1 MLEALFSFKPK
12 EQPKANEVDYKSN
25 PTKLFKRVESRAWQ
39 AAIEQLNAN
48 PIEAQIWNYKTSL
61 DGSINWKRLP
71 IHEACMRKPSP
82 KMIHS
87 LLKFHASGVS
97 EKDNKGRLPLH
108 YACDCSAPLK
118 VIELLL
124 TSFPEAI
131 EVKDYFN
138 QTPLKIVMS
147 QYFPDPHVI
156 AALKKGV
163 AFYENQPALV
173 RSPSSSSIHRT
184 NSASSNAGMSV
195 SGMQNNNH
203 NFTTTERSIPR
214 GLPPAPPPPPE
225 APAAPIRTSLPPPIQ
240 TNYSG
245 ITRKTAT
252 SSLEGEIGR
261 FSEQLARNVDREK
274 GMQSIIRSLENEV
287 NRLRN
292 VDDANFRLQ
301 AELRELENALRVSSE
316 ANERTRQENM
326 HQTKALAELR
336 GADIELKS
344 RGLEDTINNLQFQL
358 QDTESRYER
367 EIQTHEHQKEMMK
380 QDAEKEKMN
389 VRRLE
394 DEKNKMQLELQKVQF
409 EKSSSDEIIKT
420 MREKIIEMGEMKRQ
434 MSRIEH
440 DKRDQEKDFRLADEE
455 VRRLSQKLDS
465 MDLENKR
472 LREERLNITR
482 INDKAHAATQEKMS
496 EIYEL
501 RRLRDRIQ
509 HEQKIQEKAF
519 LEISI
524 KLDEVESEN
533 RRLMEERDS
542 SSRLHDEIENQACYI
557 HELESKLNQRNE
569 DIEKLEEE
577 ISYISHLRSI
587 DEESRLIATKE
598 MTRLSK
604 ENTALKETIE
614 SGTKLISDT
623 QESSKKEKELLKA
636 EIEIEKQNTEK
647 MSKMYKH
654 IEEELSVTKK
664 ALSFGSQAKSEDVL
678 RSDICELKQSQL
690 ETKRQLQVAIAEKA
704 KLELLVENLKSNKPN
719 SDSLGNNSRNESLV
733 NTQEKLRH
741 LQTENEMLR
750 AMLEE
755 EHGDESVDSIDEL
768 EQRLAALEMT
778 KDAEIAVLVEER
790 EELNNEI
797 SKLNEKI
804 ASLEKEI
811 KQLKEDHA
819 TRSAAIETL
828 KARRDRKKKTI
839 EERLRN
845 YENRAQAGSVVST
858 DRLIPKMDQD
868 DNVSILSGA
877 SFRSS
882 ATSSSVLHTTATEL
896 STTRTKPRDLFL
908 SPQNSVS
915 SFGKGISEEH
925 RDDTSS

>member
-25 PTKLFKRVESRAWQ
+25 PTKLFKRIESRAWQ
-39 AAIEQLNAN
+39 PAIEQLNAN

-71 IHEACMRKPSP
+71 IHEACMRKPST

-138 QTPLKIVMS
+138 ETPLELVMS

-195 SGMQNNNH
+195 SGMHNNNN
-203 NFTTTERSIPR
+203 NFTTTERSKPR
-214 GLPPAPPPPPE
+214 GLPPAPPPPP
-225 APAAPIRTSLPPPIQ
+225 AAPIQFPLPPPIQ
-240 TNYSG
+240 TSYSG
-245 ITRKTAT
+245 ITRQTAA

-292 VDDANFRLQ
+292 VDEANFRLQ
-301 AELRELENALRVSSE
+301 AELRELENALRASSE
-316 ANERTRQENM
+316 ANERARQENM

-367 EIQTHEHQKEMMK
+367 EIQTLEHQKEMMK
-380 QDAEKEKMN
+380 QDAEKEKIN

-394 DEKNKMQLELQKVQF
+394 DEKNKMQLELQKIQF

-440 DKRDQEKDFRLADEE
+440 DKRDQEKDLRMADEE

-482 INDKAHAATQEKMS
+482 IHDEAHAATQEKMS

-501 RRLRDRIQ
+501 RRLRDRME

-569 DIEKLEEE
+569 EIEKMQEE
-577 ISYISHLRSI
+577 ISHISHLRSI

-623 QESSKKEKELLKA
+623 QESNKKEKELLKA

-654 IEEELSVTKK
+654 IEEELNVTKQ
-664 ALSFGSQAKSEDVL
+664 ALSFGSQTKSEDVL

-704 KLELLVENLKSNKPN
+704 KLELIVENLKSNKSN
-719 SDSLGNNSRNESLV
+719 SDSLGNNSTNENLV
-733 NTQEKLRH
+733 DTQEKLRH

-750 AMLEE
+750 AMLED

-811 KQLKEDHA
+811 KQLREDHA

-845 YENRAQAGSVVST
+845 YENRAQAGSVLST
-858 DRLIPKMDQD
+858 DRLIPKNGLD
-868 DNVSILSGA
+868 DNISIISEA

-882 ATSSSVLHTTATEL
+882 ATSSSVLHTAVSEL
-896 STTRTKPRDLFL
+896 STTRSKPRDLFL

-915 SFGKGISEEH
+915 SFGKGVAEEH
-925 RDDTSS
+925 RDDSSS